1 MNHRTRLVPL
11 AMAASVLIV
20 GCGSDDVVSPV
31 NNSATAFWELRLE
44 RSAVTMALAS
54 PYDTLQLVAT
64 PRTASGVPIDTLP
77 AVTYSTTNVNTVQ
90 VDATGLL
97 TAVGLT
103 PGTVIIA
110 SLTADGVT
118 HADTATVAVTPDPGA
133 LLVTSFSIQPVPPD
147 SARLALGG
155 TLLQSNRTLT
165 PIVMDAG
172 GNQVFDLP
180 IRYATLDETT
190 AIIDRWGG
198 AVTGVSLGYVP
209 LVATMTAYGRSLAD
223 TVRYRIGLPAYTKV
237 YIHGPLYGYVRY
249 QEGSFDPDSVT
260 VGTGAV
266 IEWEDAGRI
275 NGTQTDITFDAVQAA
290 ALDSVPEAYSC
301 VTYAIDCDG
310 TGSVPAFGQPLVDPT
325 GEGYFM
331 NRARARRFTQ
341 PGVYRYTNTLWGTH
355 GVVVVVDE
363 TAP

>member
-1 MNHRTRLVPL
+1 MNHQARLFPL
-11 AMAASVLIV
+11 ATAALVFTL

-31 NNSATAFWELRLE
+31 NTSAAAFWELRLE

-64 PRTASGVPIDTLP
+64 PRTASGVPIDNLP
-77 AVTYSTTNVNTVQ
+77 AVTFSTTNVNTVQ

-103 PGTVIIA
+103 PGTQIIA

-147 SARLALGG
+147 SARMALGG
-155 TLLQSNRTLT
+155 TVLETNRTLT
-165 PIVMDAG
+165 PIVLDAS
-172 GNQVFDLP
+172 GNPVFDLP

-198 AVTGVSLGYVP
+198 AVTGISLGYVP
-209 LVATMTAYGRSLAD
+209 MVATITAYGRTFAD
-223 TVRYRIGLPAYTKV
+223 TVQYRIGLPAYTQV
-237 YIHGPLYGYVRY
+237 HIHGPLYAYVRY
-249 QEGSFDPDSVT
+249 EVGSFDPDSVT

-266 IEWEDAGRI
+266 IEWVDAGRLP
-275 NGTQTDITFDAVQAA
+275 GTMSDITFDPVQAE
-290 ALDSVPEAYSC
+290 ALDSVPESTSC
-301 VTYAIDCDG
+301 SYNPIDCGATGNVPPFGPVDG
-310 TGSVPAFGQPLVDPT
+310 ED
-325 GEGYFM
+325 YFLTYS
-331 NRARARRFTQ
+331 RARRFTQ
-341 PGVYRYTNTLWGTH
+341 PGVYRYTNTLSGTH

>member
-1 MNHRTRLVPL
+1 MNLRARLFPF
-11 AMAASVLIV
+11 ATAASALML

-31 NNSATAFWELRLE
+31 NDSATAFWQLRLD

-64 PRTASGVPIDTLP
+64 PRTASGAPIDTLP
-77 AVTYSTTNVNTVQ
+77 AVTFSTTNVNTVQ

-103 PGTVIIA
+103 PGTMIVA

-118 HADTATVAVTPDPGA
+118 HADTATVAVTPDPGG

-147 SARLALGG
+147 SARMALGG
-155 TLLQSNRTLT
+155 TLLQANRNLT
-165 PIVMDAG
+165 PIVTDAG

-190 AIIDRWGG
+190 ATIDRWGG
-198 AVTGVSLGYVP
+198 AITGVRLGYVP
-209 LVATMTAYGRSLAD
+209 LVATMTAYGRTFAD
-223 TVRYRIGLPAYTKV
+223 TVRYRIDLPAYMKV
-237 YIHGPLYGYVRY
+237 YVHGPMYAYVKY

-275 NGTQTDITFDAVQAA
+275 NGTQTDITFDAGQAL

-310 TGSVPAFGQPLVDPT
+310 TGSVPAYGPPLVDPT

-331 NRARARRFTQ
+331 TRSRARRFTQ